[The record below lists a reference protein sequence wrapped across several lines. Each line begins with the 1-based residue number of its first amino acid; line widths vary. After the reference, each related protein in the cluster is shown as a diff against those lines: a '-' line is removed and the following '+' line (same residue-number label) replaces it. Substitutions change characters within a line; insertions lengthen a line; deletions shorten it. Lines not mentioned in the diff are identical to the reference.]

1 MFIAI
6 EGCIGAGKTTVAQG
20 LANHRNSSF
29 LLERFE
35 ENPFLKSFY
44 DDPIQNAL
52 ETEFAFLL
60 LHFHQLKALSSA
72 PKNSETIADFHLGKD
87 LIYADLN
94 LKDNR
99 ALRLFRALYD
109 LCSESTPHPDL
120 LLFLSISTELLIRR
134 IQTRMREFELKIDLG
149 YYAVVNHAYEQFFEK
164 YNGPKLRLPMDEW
177 DFVHDV
183 GLYRKLDTL
192 IAAELR
198 LA

>member
-20 LANHRNSSF
+20 LASHRKSAS
-29 LLERFE
+29 LLERFD

-44 DDPIQNAL
+44 DDPIENAL
-52 ETEFAFLL
+52 ETEFSFLL
-60 LHFHQLKALSSA
+60 LHFHQLKGLSSA
-72 PKNSETIADFHLGKD
+72 PVSSETIADFHLGKD

-109 LCSESTPHPDL
+109 LCSENTPHPDL
-120 LLFLSISTELLIRR
+120 LVFLSIGTELLIKR
-134 IQTRMREFELKIDLG
+134 IQSRMREFELKAELS
-149 YYAVVNHAYEQFFEK
+149 YYAVVNQAYEEFFEK
-164 YNGPKLRLPMDEW
+164 YTGPKLRIPMDEW
-177 DFVHDV
+177 DFVHNV
-183 GLYRKLDTL
+183 GLYGKLDAL
-192 IAAELR
+192 IADKLR